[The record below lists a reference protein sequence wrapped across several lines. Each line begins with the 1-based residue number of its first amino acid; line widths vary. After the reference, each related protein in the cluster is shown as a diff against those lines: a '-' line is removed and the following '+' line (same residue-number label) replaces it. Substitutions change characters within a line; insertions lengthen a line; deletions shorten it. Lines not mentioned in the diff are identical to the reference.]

1 MTKEEFNIIL
11 KSVKASDVHKTYSVE
26 SGFIAITD
34 PFKGRQVISINDPLS
49 VAESILYQ
57 FNIQLC
63 VQ

>member
-11 KSVKASDVHKTYSVE
+11 KSVKASDVHKTYSVNA
-26 SGFIAITD
+26 GFIAITD
-34 PFKGRQVISINDPLS
+34 RSKGREVISTNDPFS

-57 FNIQLC
+57 FNIPLC